1 MSNSIYMGG
10 MSSYYNSFI
19 QSTQSQR
26 SSGTRATENQ
36 SGTTETKNNF
46 PFSTQKCTQFF
57 TKCVCGGWVVLLI
70 YQVLLIFSTIKDWV
84 QQYWWIIG
92 TVLLIFIL
100 ILLAIG
106 FFSKLRENL
115 TETHK
120 NLTKIRTSNS
130 KRLNSELQGICDF
143 EE

>member
-1 MSNSIYMGG
+1 M
-10 MSSYYNSFI
+10 
-19 QSTQSQR
+19 
-26 SSGTRATENQ
+26 
-36 SGTTETKNNF
+36 
-46 PFSTQKCTQFF
+46 
-57 TKCVCGGWVVLLI
+57 LLI

>member
-46 PFSTQKCTQFF
+46 
-57 TKCVCGGWVVLLI
+57 I
-70 YQVLLIFSTIKDWV
+70 STILMIVLCYISTYWFLPELLTWV
-84 QQYWWIIG
+84 CKKISLTTFAVTRFEIFATLLPLDTINGYLTFINTNTNATELGMMMFSAMIISHIAF
-92 TVLLIFIL
+92 LI
-100 ILLAIG
+100 
-106 FFSKLRENL
+106 
-115 TETHK
+115 
-120 NLTKIRTSNS
+120 
-130 KRLNSELQGICDF
+130 
-143 EE
+143 